1 MPQQSHS
8 GTENLENAWRADGP
22 GPWSLVHNRNLETLA
37 LIPAK
42 QSAAAAKMRSIN
54 LEASREAKG
63 RVTFLCYPFYLDCYL
78 QVLPTSV
85 KATRAVLQLRFR
97 AGVILIR
104 DKVALEPTTIIDV
117 KNANHS
123 QNSSLQLLRIVS
135 LLLSTESPTVFLS
148 WLR

>member
-1 MPQQSHS
+1 M
-8 GTENLENAWRADGP
+8 
-22 GPWSLVHNRNLETLA
+22 
-37 LIPAK
+37 
-42 QSAAAAKMRSIN
+42 
-54 LEASREAKG
+54 
-63 RVTFLCYPFYLDCYL
+63 
-78 QVLPTSV
+78 LPTSV
-85 KATRAVLQLRFR
+85 KATRAVLQLRFP

-104 DKVALEPTTIIDV
+104 DKVALKPTTIIDV